1 MMRQPKK
8 QPPKVRLST
17 SFERSDRVAD
27 VGEGRV
33 LVVPLTVHCE
43 PIEPDPDYPS
53 LELEV
58 DVDGSGKV
66 VVTAVRL
73 QASAE
78 VPINSDALRSWSIS
92 TLVEQSVVP
101 HVWVDDADS
110 VTLSDDHTSRGKEII
125 VTAVRRRNAVGDG
138 RLSEVAALYEGGGI
152 GTVEGK
158 LAVSRSQ
165 AYRLVKQAREAGH
178 LPSDGRA

>member
-1 MMRQPKK
+1 MT
-8 QPPKVRLST
+8 LN
-17 SFERSDRVAD
+17 
-27 VGEGRV
+27 
-33 LVVPLTVHCE
+33 
-43 PIEPDPDYPS
+43 
-53 LELEV
+53 
-58 DVDGSGKV
+58 SGIG
-66 VVTAVRL
+66 L